1 MDELQHYDSINT
13 KKYGLN
19 APKKPQNHKINSI
32 VTIIVART
40 KQLKLDERLDS

>member
-13 KKYGLN
+13 KKVRIKRTN
-19 APKKPQNHKINSI
+19 QPPNHKMNSI